1 MTVQVTSLINFGCR
15 PVDDSKVR
23 RRDEGLKFY
32 LAVTAS
38 AEKDQRRLQFLEDI
52 TGARIDAPVRGGKLS
67 RDHAGLFKLRLTGH
81 C

>member
-1 MTVQVTSLINFGCR
+1 M
-15 PVDDSKVR
+15 DDPKVR

-32 LAVTAS
+32 LAFTLP

-52 TGARIDAPVRGGKLS
+52 TVRGPMRQVRSGKLS
-67 RDHAGLFKLRLTGH
+67 RDHADLFKLRVTGH